1 MKRRKISMYKYLPQ
15 ILIANAID
23 KARIGSFSGIESD
36 VSKER
41 LKRFFTNDGNLYH
54 IRKEIREMLI
64 FAQQSV
70 IKDPPFTKLDL
81 ISCRN
86 LLIYFNTEL
95 QKKVIPIFH
104 YSLLPNGILFLGS
117 SETISGFVDLFS
129 MIDKK
134 WKFYRR
140 RDSIYSAQPFI
151 EFPCYHDQKEKLMR
165 YYENR

>member
-1 MKRRKISMYKYLPQ
+1 MKQRNISTCKYLLL
-15 ILIANAID
+15 ILITMQLKKPGLAHYT
-23 KARIGSFSGIESD
+23 GIEAD

-41 LKRFFTNDGNLYH
+41 LNHFFTSDGNHFH
-54 IRKEIREMLI
+54 IRKEIREMLV
-64 FAQQSV
+64 FAPQSV

-95 QKKVIPIFH
+95 QKKIIPIFH
-104 YSLLPNGILFLGS
+104 YSLLQNGILFLGS

-129 MIDKK
+129 MVDKK
-134 WKFYRR
+134 WKIYKR

-151 EFPCYHDQKEKLMR
+151 DFPYYAYIWKKLMR
-165 YYENR
+165 LL